1 MNQRI
6 GQQVG
11 TYRLLRVLGEGGFAT
26 VYLGEHVHLHVLAA
40 LKLLHL
46 SFSTEDF
53 EAFRREAQLI
63 ARLEHLHIVRVLDYD
78 VQAGTPFL
86 VMSFAPGGTLCSVH
100 PKGTVL
106 PLSTVVDYVLQVAS
120 ALQYA
125 HDQHVIHRDLKPE
138 NLLVGARQ
146 EVLLGDF
153 GIAVLSQRSRSVST
167 QAVVGTAAYM
177 APEQFRGKPCVA
189 SDQYS
194 LAVVVY
200 EWLVGERPFL
210 GSFVELASQHLLT
223 PPPGLREKNPGISLA
238 VERVVLTALAK
249 DPARRFGSVREFAT
263 ALEQAAHMLS
273 PTIPAH
279 DQPPA
284 GRWSSMVTAPII
296 PPTEPE
302 PESLSAGLARPTQ
315 RLQMA
320 GPGARKP
327 AQRRRARRTRRVRAI
342 CFVLFVASVLLWLLT
357 AADPALHGWF
367 AGAILLTLVFWI
379 AAYADHRRATE
390 GLGAKQASPHGRKEL
405 S

>member
-11 TYRLLRVLGEGGFAT
+11 TYRLLHVLGEGGFAT
-26 VYLGEHVHLHVLAA
+26 VYLGEHVHLGTLAA
-40 LKLLHL
+40 LKLLHVT
-46 SFSTEDF
+46 FSSEDL

-63 ARLEHLHIVRVLDYD
+63 ARLEHPHIVRVLDYD

-86 VMSFAPGGTLCSVH
+86 VLSFAPGGTLRSAH

-106 PLSTVVDYVLQVAS
+106 PLTKVVDYVAQVS
-120 ALQYA
+120 EALQYA
-125 HDQHVIHRDLKPE
+125 HDRGIIHRDVKPE

-167 QAVVGTAAYM
+167 QEVVGTAAYM
-177 APEQFRGKPCVA
+177 APEQFRGKPGVA
-189 SDQYS
+189 SDQYA

-200 EWLVGERPFL
+200 EWLTGERPFS

-223 PPPGLREKNPGISLA
+223 PAPGLRQKNAGISSA

-249 DPARRFGSVREFAT
+249 DPARRFGSVRGFAT
-263 ALEQAAHMLS
+263 ALEQAAHTLS

-279 DQPPA
+279 ALPPVDHGVSA
-284 GRWSSMVTAPII
+284 VIAPTI
-296 PPTEPE
+296 PPTASELA
-302 PESLSAGLARPTQ
+302 SLSPGLARPSRQ
-315 RLQMA
+315 LQMA
-320 GPGARKP
+320 DPGAREP
-327 AQRRRARRTRRVRAI
+327 AKRRRARRTRRVRAI
-342 CFVLFVASVLLWLLT
+342 CFVLFVASVLLWLIT

-390 GLGAKQASPHGRKEL
+390 DPGATNKR
-405 S
+405 

>member
-26 VYLGEHVHLHVLAA
+26 VYLGEHLHLGTLAA

-46 SFSTEDF
+46 SFTPEDS
-53 EAFRREAQLI
+53 EAFRQEAQLI
-63 ARLEHLHIVRVLDYD
+63 ARLEHPHIVRVLDYD
-78 VQAGTPFL
+78 VQVGTPFL
-86 VMSFAPGGTLCSVH
+86 VMSYAAGGTLRSVH
-100 PKGTVL
+100 PRGTKL
-106 PLSTVVDYVLQVAS
+106 PLSTVVDYVAQVAE

-125 HDQHVIHRDLKPE
+125 HDRDVIHRDVKPE

-177 APEQFRGKPCVA
+177 APEQFRGKPSVA
-189 SDQYS
+189 SDQYA

-200 EWLVGERPFL
+200 EWLVGERPFA

-223 PPPGLREKNPGISLA
+223 PPPALREKHSGISPE

-249 DPARRFGSVREFAT
+249 EPAQRFGSVKDFALALAHASQATASTYFSPDQLQADPLPYQSIVPTVAAASSAQRAATVLPGDHTALPVTTRFRRRIRQTALIKRVCLCLLFAT
-263 ALEQAAHMLS
+263 
-273 PTIPAH
+273 I
-279 DQPPA
+279 
-284 GRWSSMVTAPII
+284 
-296 PPTEPE
+296 
-302 PESLSAGLARPTQ
+302 
-315 RLQMA
+315 
-320 GPGARKP
+320 
-327 AQRRRARRTRRVRAI
+327 
-342 CFVLFVASVLLWLLT
+342 LLWMLT
-357 AADPALHGWF
+357 AANPALHPLF
-367 AGAILLTLVFWI
+367 ALMILLALLLWI

-390 GLGAKQASPHGRKEL
+390 KPVLKQAPLDGKREL
-405 S
+405 L

>member
-26 VYLGEHVHLHVLAA
+26 VYLGEHVHLGTLAA

-46 SFSTEDF
+46 SFSPEDI
-53 EAFRREAQLI
+53 EAFRKEAQLI
-63 ARLEHLHIVRVLDYD
+63 ARLEHPHIVRVLDYD

-86 VMSFAPGGTLCSVH
+86 VMSFAPGGTLRSVH
-100 PKGTVL
+100 PKGKIL
-106 PLSTVVDYVLQVAS
+106 PLSLVVDYVTQAAE

-125 HDQHVIHRDLKPE
+125 HDRGIIHRDVKPE
-138 NLLVGARQ
+138 NLLVGSNK
-146 EVLLGDF
+146 EILLGDF
-153 GIAVLSQRSRSVST
+153 GIAVLTQRSSSLST
-167 QAVVGTAAYM
+167 QEVVGTAAYM
-177 APEQFRGKPCVA
+177 APEQFRGKPCAA
-189 SDQYS
+189 SDQYT

-200 EWLVGERPFL
+200 EWLTGERPFT

-223 PPPGLREKNPGISLA
+223 PPPGLREKNPGLSLA

-263 ALEQAAHMLS
+263 ALEQTAHTLS
-273 PTIPAH
+273 PPIPAH
-279 DQPPA
+279 AHPPSS
-284 GRWSSMVTAPII
+284 GWSSMVAAPTI

-302 PESLSAGLARPTQ
+302 LASLSAGFARPSQ
-315 RLQMA
+315 QLQMA
-320 GPGARKP
+320 DPGAREL
-327 AQRRRARRTRRVRAI
+327 AQRRRARRTRSVRAI
-342 CFVLFVASVLLWLLT
+342 CFGLLVASVLLWLLT

-379 AAYADHRRATE
+379 ASYADHRRATE
-390 GLGAKQASPHGRKEL
+390 GLRAKQASPDSRREL

>member
-26 VYLGEHVHLHVLAA
+26 VYLGEHLHLATLAA

-46 SFSTEDF
+46 SFSPEDG

-63 ARLEHLHIVRVLDYD
+63 ARLEHPHIVRVLDYD

-86 VMSFAPGGTLCSVH
+86 VLSYAPGGTLRSMH
-100 PKGTVL
+100 PRGTVL
-106 PLSTVVDYVLQVAS
+106 PLSTVVDYVAQVAK

-125 HDQHVIHRDLKPE
+125 HDRRVIHRDVKPE
-138 NLLVGARQ
+138 NLLVGVRQ

-189 SDQYS
+189 SDQYA

-200 EWLVGERPFL
+200 EWLVGERPFT
-210 GSFVELASQHLLT
+210 GSFVELAGQHLLT
-223 PPPGLREKNPGISLA
+223 PPPGLRGKNPGLSLA

-263 ALEQAAHMLS
+263 ALEQTAHTLS
-273 PTIPAH
+273 PPTS
-279 DQPPA
+279 
-284 GRWSSMVTAPII
+284 GWSSMVAAPTI

-302 PESLSAGLARPTQ
+302 LASLSAGFARPSQ
-315 RLQMA
+315 QLQMA
-320 GPGARKP
+320 DPGAREL
-327 AQRRRARRTRRVRAI
+327 AQRRRARRTRSVRAI
-342 CFVLFVASVLLWLLT
+342 CFGLLVASVLLWLLT

-379 AAYADHRRATE
+379 AAYADHRRATG
-390 GLGAKQASPHGRKEL
+390 GLRAKQASPDSRREL